1 MKIREG
7 FIKKNVG
14 GADIVVAV
22 GEASVNFNAMITLN
36 ATGAFIWGLLEEEKT
51 EDELVAALIE
61 KYDINEEIARRDV
74 VAFLTKARSVGV
86 IE

>member
-1 MKIREG
+1 MKIKEG

-36 ATGAFIWGLLEEEKT
+36 TTGAFIWELLEEEKT

-61 KYDINEEIARRDV
+61 KYDIDDETSRRDV
-74 VAFLTKARSVGV
+74 VAFLNKARSVGV